1 MKSRRIERVIIVSI
15 RKDIDTGI
23 FQFPEPVELQLNMK
37 DLLEDVVDEKYF
49 VNPERVK
56 AITPQLIEKQISNA
70 IRGGDGVQ

>member
-1 MKSRRIERVIIVSI
+1 
-15 RKDIDTGI
+15 
-23 FQFPEPVELQLNMK
+23 MK

-70 IRGGDGVQ
+70 IRGGRGSVDRHQWDLVAVQG